1 MVSIGTMAGKKT
13 VAVITDM
20 DQPLG
25 RAVGNSLEVREA
37 IDTLRGEDRLISKKW
52 CLHWAARC
60 LCSQGGRRTKRKPA
74 H

>member
-25 RAVGNSLEVREA
+25 RAVGNSLEVRGS
-37 IDTLRGEDRLISKKW
+37 D
-52 CLHWAARC
+52 
-60 LCSQGGRRTKRKPA
+60 
-74 H
+74 